1 MGKKRKPTQNSLEIS
16 LSFWITRKHGQ
27 ISTTRE
33 CGEVQL
39 GGLSGRARRAI
50 RTLWQELNLE
60 NEEIMEENPE
70 NLEEYGFAALVRI
83 NLPHE
88 SGCGIFPLPSNGVMA
103 RCKRTR
109 E

>member
-27 ISTTRE
+27 TSTTRE

-50 RTLWQELNLE
+50 RILWQELNLE
-60 NEEIMEENPE
+60 NEEIMEELCGSRRRSVKTPSPPP
-70 NLEEYGFAALVRI
+70 NL
-83 NLPHE
+83 
-88 SGCGIFPLPSNGVMA
+88 NGSE
-103 RCKRTR
+103 KP
-109 E
+109 